1 MLFLLIYNERGD
13 TRDSNDD
20 SNDKMIQ
27 QIQKIW
33 NKYQKKICLVGE
45 ELFFFVP

>member
-20 SNDKMIQ
+20 SNDL
-27 QIQKIW
+27 
-33 NKYQKKICLVGE
+33 NDDFLRELDGDLVIS
-45 ELFFFVP
+45 LKQ